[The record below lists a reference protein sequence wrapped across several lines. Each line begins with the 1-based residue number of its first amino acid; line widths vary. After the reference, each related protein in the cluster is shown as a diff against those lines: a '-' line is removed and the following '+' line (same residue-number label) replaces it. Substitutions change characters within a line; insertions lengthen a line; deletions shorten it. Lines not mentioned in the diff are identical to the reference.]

1 MTEGTASLFAAL
13 LEAGTACGTRLR
25 PVASVDGNGES
36 MARLKALCVW
46 VVALSWFED
55 MEGDALRGGSN
66 ERI

>member
-1 MTEGTASLFAAL
+1 MTEGTASRFGAL
-13 LEAGTACGTRLR
+13 LEIGTACDTRLR
-25 PVASVDGNGES
+25 PVASVEGSGEA